1 MLSAKNLRKS
11 TLPPPLRKARLCA
24 EDLHLLTAIPFGAL
38 ENFIAGQFKPA
49 PHDREILTYFGRQI
63 DGRTLS
69 YTRSLI
75 QRAKYRLLTPF
86 ISAEEKAEIF
96 SHGMNGYEK
105 SLDLL
110 IQKYQPAIEQVLAER
125 YEAKSA

>member
-1 MLSAKNLRKS
+1 MLSTKNLRKS
-11 TLPPPLRKARLCA
+11 TLPPPLRKAKLCA
-24 EDLHLLTAIPFGAL
+24 EDLHLLTAIPSGAL

-49 PHDREILTYFGRQI
+49 QRDRKILTYLGREI
-63 DGRTLS
+63 DGRTVS
-69 YTRSLI
+69 YIRSFI

-86 ISAEEKAEIF
+86 ISVEEKAELF
-96 SHGMNGYEK
+96 SHGTNGYEK

-110 IQKYQPAIEQVLAER
+110 IQKYQPAIEKVLAER